1 MKVDKMKRIKK
12 QSNRIVQIGLSLAMM
27 VSLSACATS
36 SVVKM
41 TEAAPITYKIGQGG
55 AKYASL
61 SLPKTSRPSLPR
73 SVPSVQSNPI
83 PYTPPTAVPTGP
95 SFNPSD
101 VDTRLYSHQRVG
113 KRYSI
118 KGKSYTP
125 KHNPSYDN
133 VGIASWYGEKFHGR
147 KTATGEIYN
156 MNDLTAAHKT
166 LPLNSMVHVENLE
179 NGRTLIIR
187 VNDRGPFATGRIID
201 LSKASAKALGTMS
214 GGLARVRVRYIGPAD
229 PNAAGGPIALPPV
242 MQEAVPVM
250 PTPQPEIFENIVE
263 APSFNE
269 PLYAKPQ
276 SATPIV
282 PQDYFDVPQS
292 QISDVPSFDPIAP
305 KAPVPAPM
313 AETAPEDDGQVTL
326 TIKGPIHIA
335 RSDGTI
341 GKPRLIRGGNR
352 TTYRTV
358 K

>member
-1 MKVDKMKRIKK
+1 MKRIKK

-166 LPLNSMVHVENLE
+166 
-179 NGRTLIIR
+179 
-187 VNDRGPFATGRIID
+187 
-201 LSKASAKALGTMS
+201 
-214 GGLARVRVRYIGPAD
+214 
-229 PNAAGGPIALPPV
+229 IALPPV